1 MKLFWNFLRQKISKS
16 NWIYYQT
23 KQIKTDKG
31 FIFDSIFTET
41 HLAYESTSESY
52 DYRESDNFLTVYIRK
67 STNRKLYERNYLKFQ
82 DIAANIGG
90 IIKIITL
97 LGEII
102 TYYIKKTL
110 YKNFILQF
118 FNLDEGK
125 YEEIKKNDVK
135 TNSLHFETKD
145 ALFVN
150 N

>member
-1 MKLFWNFLRQKISKS
+1 MKLFRNFLRQKISKS

-31 FIFDSIFTET
+31 FIFDSIITET
-41 HLAYESTSESY
+41 YLAYESTSESY

-102 TYYIKKTL
+102 TYYIKKT
-110 YKNFILQF
+110 
-118 FNLDEGK
+118 
-125 YEEIKKNDVK
+125 
-135 TNSLHFETKD
+135 
-145 ALFVN
+145 
-150 N
+150 